1 MASSGEEVSNKQVI
15 LKGYVTGFPKE
26 ADMYVK
32 TSPIKLKLPEDESSN
47 NAVLVKNLYLSCD
60 PYMRG
65 RMANR
70 PVDDPDFSPFTLDSV
85 CSLSL
90 SLYIWTARNTNIY
103 ICCFVL
109 FIITQQFIWLFFICG
124 TRKVEDFSRMLI
136 VIMGFV

>member
-90 SLYIWTARNTNIY
+90 SLYI
-103 ICCFVL
+103 
-109 FIITQQFIWLFFICG
+109 
-124 TRKVEDFSRMLI
+124 
-136 VIMGFV
+136 

>member
-26 ADMYVK
+26 SDMYVR

-90 SLYIWTARNTNIY
+90 SLYIYLNCKKHQY
-103 ICCFVL
+103 ICCLVL
-109 FIITQQFIWLFFICG
+109 FIITQQSI
-124 TRKVEDFSRMLI
+124 
-136 VIMGFV
+136 

>member
-26 ADMYVK
+26 SDMYVK

-90 SLYIWTARNTNIY
+90 SIYLNCKKHQYIYMLFRFVYYYTAIH
-103 ICCFVL
+103 
-109 FIITQQFIWLFFICG
+109 
-124 TRKVEDFSRMLI
+124 LI
-136 VIMGFV
+136 VFYLWDKESGRF